1 MRRLFKT
8 ISTEL
13 DGIEL
18 SGVQVKAISAILDT
32 PNHVLITS
40 ATASG
45 KTEAAF
51 LPILT
56 DLEAHPSSTIGVMY
70 IGPLK
75 ALINDQFQRLQG
87 LLEETHIPV
96 QSWHGDVD
104 QASKQRFIKRATGI
118 LQITP
123 ESLEAML
130 IKRHSDLRRLFGDL
144 RYVVIDEAHAFI
156 DSERGRQVICQLQR
170 LSRYQDQPARRI
182 GLSAT
187 IGDPQLA
194 ADWLS
199 GGTSL
204 PVEIVDDVDRKAKR
218 SS

>member
-1 MRRLFKT
+1 MR
-8 ISTEL
+8 
-13 DGIEL
+13 
-18 SGVQVKAISAILDT
+18 GVQVKAISAILDT
-32 PNHVLITS
+32 PHHVLITS

-56 DLEAHPSSTIGVMY
+56 DLSANPSLSIGVMY
-70 IGPLK
+70 IGRLK
-75 ALINDQFQRLQG
+75 ALINDQFQRLTG
-87 LLEETHIPV
+87 LLQETNIPV

-123 ESLEAML
+123 ELLEATS

-170 LSRYQDQPARRI
+170 LSRYQDQPGPGTSWPLSDDRR
-182 GLSAT
+182 SAVNS
-187 IGDPQLA
+187 GLA
-194 ADWLS
+194 ARWH
-199 GGTSL
+199 GYRCGN
-204 PVEIVDDVDRKAKR
+204 RG
-218 SS
+218 